1 MQPSRYVDRDE
12 GILDAAR
19 GRRVL
24 HLGCVGN
31 TDLRSDER
39 VRLAETTLHWKL
51 SAEAEVV
58 GVDYSADVIEEY
70 RRQNIFHNIVPGNVE
85 LLEEVKLEGLF
96 DVVVAADIIEHLS
109 NPGAL
114 LEGIKLFCH
123 DKSRI
128 VITTPNAFGLPNF
141 IRFLLGRFR
150 DGDEHVMTFNFDN
163 ICNLLKRHGFEIER
177 FDTCFQTFSKSHGLL
192 FLIGKKTFESIPQ
205 LGGTIFVVAR
215 MANYVGVR
223 SERIP

>member
-1 MQPSRYVDRDE
+1 MQPSRYVDRDKA
-12 GILDAAR
+12 ILDVAR

-39 VRLAETTLHWKL
+39 VRLSETTLHWKL

-85 LLEEVKLEGLF
+85 LLEEVKLQGLF

-114 LEGIKLFCH
+114 LQGIKLFCH

-128 VITTPNAFGLPNF
+128 LITTPNAFGLPNF

-163 ICNLLKRHGFEIER
+163 IYNLLKRHGYEIER
-177 FDTCFQTFSKSHGLL
+177 FDTCFQTFAKSHSFL
-192 FLIGKKTFESIPQ
+192 FPIGKSIFRTIPR
-205 LGGTIFVVAR
+205 LGGTIFIVAR
-215 MANYVGVR
+215 V
-223 SERIP
+223 SRIVAPS

>member
-1 MQPSRYVDRDE
+1 MLPTRYIDRDE
-12 GILDAAR
+12 AILDAAR

-39 VRLAETTLHWKL
+39 VRLAGTTLHWKL

-85 LLEEVKLEGLF
+85 LLREVKLLGLF

-128 VITTPNAFGLPNF
+128 LITTPNAFGLPNF
-141 IRFLLGRFR
+141 IRFSLGHFR
-150 DGDEHVMTFNFDN
+150 DGEEHVMTFNFDN
-163 ICNLLKRHGFEIER
+163 IHNLLKRHGYEIER
-177 FDTCFQTFSKSHGLL
+177 FDTCFQPFAKAHRLL
-192 FLIGKKTFESIPQ
+192 FPIGKSVFRTIPRF
-205 LGGTIFVVAR
+205 GGTIFVVAR
-215 MANYVGVR
+215 VSR
-223 SERIP
+223 SVASA